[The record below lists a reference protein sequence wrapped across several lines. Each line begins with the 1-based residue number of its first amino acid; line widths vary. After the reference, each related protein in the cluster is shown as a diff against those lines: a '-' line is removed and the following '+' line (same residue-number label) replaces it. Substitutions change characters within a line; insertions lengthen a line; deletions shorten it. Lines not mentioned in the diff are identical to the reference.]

1 MHAFISRSG
10 LRATTVALALLAIG
24 ACGKKA
30 DDTTTQSAPGT
41 IGPANTS
48 AGAVQVADVTL
59 GRGVTADKRV
69 SSQTETFAARDTV
82 YASVHTTG
90 ATPNTNLTAR
100 WTFQDGQVANE
111 RTEATSPNGDAYTVF
126 YISKP
131 TGLPAGRYT
140 LHVLVNGQETQ
151 TKEFTVNQ

>member
-1 MHAFISRSG
+1 MRSFISRSG
-10 LRATTVALALLAIG
+10 VRVTTVAIALLAIG
-24 ACGKKA
+24 ACGKKT

-48 AGAVQVADVTL
+48 TGAVQVADVTL

-90 ATPNTNLTAR
+90 AAPNTNLTAR

-111 RTEATSPNGDAYTVF
+111 RTEAISPNGDAYTVF

>member
-10 LRATTVALALLAIG
+10 LRATTVALALLTIG
-24 ACGKKA
+24 ACGKKTDETA
-30 DDTTTQSAPGT
+30 TQSSPGT
-41 IGPANTS
+41 IGPANTNS
-48 AGAVQVADVTL
+48 SAVQVADVTL
-59 GRGVTADKRV
+59 GRGVTGDKHV
-69 SSQTETFAARDTV
+69 ASQTETFAARDTV

-90 ATPNTNLTAR
+90 AAPNTNLTAR

-111 RTEATSPNGDAYTVF
+111 RTEAISPNGDAYTVF